1 MKKIAPILMLLFV
14 IQSCATTT
22 IFKEKVDLDQLLKA
36 RENIESTD
44 NIAKQL
50 LLKNEL
56 SNKVVVLK
64 KIKVK
69 DIIPSSNVD
78 YDFCVISD
86 VKNEKG
92 SIELYIYTKN
102 IRAVSRMKKGESY
115 IEVEGEFRRF
125 FSTLDD
131 YYLKI
136 EIVNSR
142 LRILKPENNDKN

>member
-1 MKKIAPILMLLFV
+1 MKKIAPILMLLFF
-14 IQSCATTT
+14 IQACATTT
-22 IFKEKVDLDQLLKA
+22 FFKEKVDLNQLLQT

-56 SNKVVVLK
+56 SNKVVVLN

-78 YDFCVISD
+78 YEFCVISD
-86 VKNEKG
+86 VKSEKG
-92 SIELYIYTKN
+92 PIELYIYTKN
-102 IRAVSRMKKGESY
+102 IRAVSRMIKGESY

-142 LRILKPENNDKN
+142 LRILKPDNTDKN

>member
-1 MKKIAPILMLLFV
+1 MKKTAPILILIFF
-14 IQSCATTT
+14 IQSCATATL
-22 IFKEKVDLDQLLKA
+22 FKEKIDLNQLLKT

-50 LLKNEL
+50 LLKSEL
-56 SNKVVVLK
+56 SNKVVVLN

-86 VKNEKG
+86 VKSDKG
-92 SIELYIYTKN
+92 PIELYIYTKN
-102 IRAVSRMKKGESY
+102 IRVVSRIKKGESY
-115 IEVEGEFRRF
+115 IEVEGDFRRF

-142 LRILKPENNDKN
+142 LRILKPDNIDKN